1 MQYRKDMISGAAI
14 GTVSAIYLLLTSKIS
29 IFTGPGA
36 APLSAR
42 FVPAMWG
49 AVLLILSVMLI
60 VRGLR
65 RRKAALQQAGTAGQ
79 DKLSLKNFCLQNQEV
94 ILTFAVLTV
103 YIYLLKPVGFLIM
116 SALYIFAEALI
127 LSKKGKRHVVTALV
141 LAVVASVLIDFI
153 FVRLLY
159 VMLPKGILGF

>member
-1 MQYRKDMISGAAI
+1 MQYRKDMLSGAVI
-14 GTVSAIYLLLTSKIS
+14 GIISLGYLLMTTRIS

-49 AVLLILSVMLI
+49 VILLLLSVVLFA
-60 VRGLR
+60 RGLR
-65 RRKAALQQAGTAGQ
+65 ARRTAARQEEGDGNRKFSVKGFYHRNT
-79 DKLSLKNFCLQNQEV
+79 EV
-94 ILTFAVLTV
+94 ILTFAVLAV
-103 YIYLLKPVGFLIM
+103 YIYLLKPVGFLVM

-127 LSKKGKRHVVTALV
+127 LSRKGQRHIWRALALGVT
-141 LAVVASVLIDFI
+141 ASVLIDFV

>member
-1 MQYRKDMISGAAI
+1 MQYRKDITSGALI
-14 GTVSAIYLLLTSKIS
+14 GAVSIIYLLLTCKVS

-49 AVLLILSVMLI
+49 TILLILSVLLL

-65 RRKAALQQAGTAGQ
+65 NRKAALQKRGAAEQSRF
-79 DKLSLKNFCLQNQEV
+79 SLKGFYLQNTEV
-94 ILTFAVLTV
+94 ILTFAVLAA

-127 LSKKGKRHVVTALV
+127 LSKRGKRRVITALV
-141 LAVVASVLIDFI
+141 LAVTASVLIDFV

>member
-1 MQYRKDMISGAAI
+1 MQYRKDIISGAVI
-14 GTVSAIYLLLTSKIS
+14 GAASIIYLLLTCQIN

-49 AVLLILSVMLI
+49 AILLVLSIMLL
-60 VRGLR
+60 VRGLMN
-65 RRKAALQQAGTAGQ
+65 RKAAIQKAETAEKGGF
-79 DKLSLKNFCLQNQEV
+79 SLKGFYLQNTEV
-94 ILTFAVLTV
+94 ILTFVVLAV

-127 LSKKGKRHVVTALV
+127 LSKRGKRHVLTALL
-141 LAVVASVLIDFI
+141 LAVAASALIDFV

>member
-1 MQYRKDMISGAAI
+1 MQYRKDIISGAVI
-14 GTVSAIYLLLTSKIS
+14 GVFSVIYLALISDIS

-42 FVPAMWG
+42 FIPAMWG
-49 AVLLILSVMLI
+49 TILLILSLMLLF
-60 VRGLR
+60 RGLR
-65 RRKAALQQAGTAGQ
+65 NRKAAHRQAESVERGGFA
-79 DKLSLKNFCLQNQEV
+79 LKELWTKNTEV
-94 ILTFAVLTV
+94 ILTFAVLAV

-127 LSKKGKRHVVTALV
+127 LSKKGKRRIVPALV
-141 LAVVASVLIDFI
+141 LAVAAAVLIDFV

>member
-1 MQYRKDMISGAAI
+1 MQYRKDITSGALI
-14 GTVSAIYLLLTSKIS
+14 GAVSIIYLLLTCKVN

-49 AVLLILSVMLI
+49 TILLILSVLLL

-65 RRKAALQQAGTAGQ
+65 NRKAALQKRGAAEQSRF
-79 DKLSLKNFCLQNQEV
+79 SLKGFYLQNTEV
-94 ILTFAVLTV
+94 ILTFAVLAA

-127 LSKKGKRHVVTALV
+127 LSKKGKRRVITALV
-141 LAVVASVLIDFI
+141 LAVTASVLIDFV